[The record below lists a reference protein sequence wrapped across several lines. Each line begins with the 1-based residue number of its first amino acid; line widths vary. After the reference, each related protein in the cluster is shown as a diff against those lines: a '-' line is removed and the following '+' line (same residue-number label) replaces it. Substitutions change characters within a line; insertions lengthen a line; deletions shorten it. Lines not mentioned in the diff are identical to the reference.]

1 MGGFMTDEEK
11 VQMQNTMRTGLLTAY
26 PKIYSGID
34 YSQEIFYNALSVAQS
49 YGFTF
54 APEQFVANMAV
65 EIEGRYKAVSSLLR
79 SKLSKTKKTL
89 VIEFAVGL
97 SPRRLEFAQVDYLE
111 SDFEPM
117 VKMKKQIYKRMGF
130 QKFEKG
136 LFSVDL
142 ANTKQLNSFL
152 TKKANIENYDQ
163 IILITE
169 GLFWYLNK
177 EIITNMTNAFS
188 AILQNKNWLWISA
201 DCPTQDRIEEEY
213 RNVISKSANVKR
225 EKTFSDFEDFS
236 TFFENLNFEIIRK
249 KIVDCVK
256 AKDIHS
262 ASLFSIST
270 IEATNRLSKYTDMA
284 IISPKKK

>member
-1 MGGFMTDEEK
+1 M
-11 VQMQNTMRTGLLTAY
+11 
-26 PKIYSGID
+26 
-34 YSQEIFYNALSVAQS
+34 
-49 YGFTF
+49 
-54 APEQFVANMAV
+54 
-65 EIEGRYKAVSSLLR
+65 
-79 SKLSKTKKTL
+79 
-89 VIEFAVGL
+89 
-97 SPRRLEFAQVDYLE
+97 
-111 SDFEPM
+111 
-117 VKMKKQIYKRMGF
+117 
-130 QKFEKG
+130 
-136 LFSVDL
+136 
-142 ANTKQLNSFL
+142 

-188 AILQNKNWLWISA
+188 ATLQNKNWLWISA
-201 DCPTQDRIEEEY
+201 DCPTQDRMEEEY

-262 ASLFSIST
+262 ASLFSITT
-270 IEATNRLSKYTDMA
+270 IEATNRLNKYTDMA